1 LRDFFEVDS
10 RFITLATLHELFV
23 DGKIERS
30 SLDKAIKDLGI
41 NPEKPNPI
49 IS

>member
-1 LRDFFEVDS
+1 
-10 RFITLATLHELFV
+10 LATLHELFV

-30 SLDKAIKDLGI
+30 DLDRAMKDLGI
-41 NPEKPNPI
+41 NADKPNPA